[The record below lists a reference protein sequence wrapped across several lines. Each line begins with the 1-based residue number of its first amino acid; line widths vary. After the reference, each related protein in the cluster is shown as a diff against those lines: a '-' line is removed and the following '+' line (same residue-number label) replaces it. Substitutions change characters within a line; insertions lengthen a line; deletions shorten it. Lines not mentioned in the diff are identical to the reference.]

1 MVCVSES
8 FILWLGEGGEIWQLE
23 ASCSLPSVHYRPQHE
38 GGEQE
43 GGEDGAQRA
52 SRQAFFLFFVF
63 TPRHFKA
70 HVLFALGRR
79 HTCCCVSLSGTLNKC
94 LVST

>member
-38 GGEQE
+38 GGEQAGVE
-43 GGEDGAQRA
+43 GVGG
-52 SRQAFFLFFVF
+52 
-63 TPRHFKA
+63 
-70 HVLFALGRR
+70 
-79 HTCCCVSLSGTLNKC
+79 
-94 LVST
+94 

>member
-43 GGEDGAQRA
+43 GGEDDAQRA
-52 SRQAFFLFFVF
+52 SRQAFFFVF
-63 TPRHFKA
+63 LFLPRDILK
-70 HVLFALGRR
+70 R
-79 HTCCCVSLSGTLNKC
+79 TSC
-94 LVST
+94 LLLAGDTRVVVRVFQGP

>member
-38 GGEQE
+38 GGEQARGA
-43 GGEDGAQRA
+43 GGDDDAQRA
-52 SRQAFFLFFVF
+52 GRRAFFLFFCF
-63 TPRHFKA
+63 YPETF
-70 HVLFALGRR
+70 
-79 HTCCCVSLSGTLNKC
+79 
-94 LVST
+94 

>member
-43 GGEDGAQRA
+43 GGKTAHSVLADKH
-52 SRQAFFLFFVF
+52 FFCFLFL
-63 TPRHFKA
+63 PRDILK
-70 HVLFALGRR
+70 R
-79 HTCCCVSLSGTLNKC
+79 TSC
-94 LVST
+94 LLLAGDTRVVV